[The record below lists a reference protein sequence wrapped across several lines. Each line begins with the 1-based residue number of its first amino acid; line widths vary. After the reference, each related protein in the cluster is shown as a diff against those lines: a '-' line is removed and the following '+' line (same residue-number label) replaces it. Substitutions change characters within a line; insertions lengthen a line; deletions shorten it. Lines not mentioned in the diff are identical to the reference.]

1 MPFAFVSHCIIS
13 DQTKKRDKKEKD
25 QKIVTTSRSF
35 DLRVYK
41 KKFIPN
47 FSPMR
52 QQMRQ
57 RIKEREIDKR
67 NHGFE

>member
-25 QKIVTTSRSF
+25 QKSIVTTSRSF

-41 KKFIPN
+41 KKIHSKFFTDETIN
-47 FSPMR
+47 ETKNKR
-52 QQMRQ
+52 
-57 RIKEREIDKR
+57 ERNR
-67 NHGFE
+67 

>member
-13 DQTKKRDKKEKD
+13 DQTKRDKKEKD

-41 KKFIPN
+41 KKIHSKFFTDETTN
-47 FSPMR
+47 ETKNKR
-52 QQMRQ
+52 
-57 RIKEREIDKR
+57 ERNR
-67 NHGFE
+67 

>member
-25 QKIVTTSRSF
+25 QKIVTTNRSF

-47 FSPMR
+47 FSPSDETTNETKNKR
-52 QQMRQ
+52 
-57 RIKEREIDKR
+57 ERNR
-67 NHGFE
+67 